1 MAIYRYEAFSKDGKR
16 VGGTLDAASTAQVKE
31 LLLRQLLFPIIIEL
45 APLESGTSF
54 LGSLFQS
61 SVSLKDKVLFTKQ
74 LTVLL
79 RAGVPL
85 LQAIEL
91 LVEQFSGRFRQM
103 LVAIKDDLQQGSS
116 LANGLAKYP
125 KTFETIYVQLVRAGE
140 ASGQLEP
147 ILKRLTEYL
156 ERSEML
162 KARVRSALQGPLIQL
177 ALILIVVTA
186 LVVFVIPGLVSNF
199 TSSGKPLPLPTAILM
214 QISDFLSGH
223 FILIL
228 LAIIGFTSFYKY
240 WSSTKDGAR
249 KIDQLKIS
257 LPVVK
262 FLAKTNA
269 VVQFSYTLG
278 MLLEGGV
285 NLAEA
290 LDIVVSVIDNKILA
304 DALQVARDKIVK
316 QGKIAEYLKQTKVFP
331 PIAIYLIE
339 TGEQSG
345 QLDTMLLGV
354 ASTYEKEVDEL
365 VDGLAGIISPAMTI
379 ITALLV
385 GFIVMAIMLP
395 MMQMGDIKGI

>member
-1 MAIYRYEAFSKDGKR
+1 M
-16 VGGTLDAASTAQVKE
+16 
-31 LLLRQLLFPIIIEL
+31 
-45 APLESGTSF
+45 
-54 LGSLFQS
+54 
-61 SVSLKDKVLFTKQ
+61 
-74 LTVLL
+74 
-79 RAGVPL
+79 
-85 LQAIEL
+85 
-91 LVEQFSGRFRQM
+91 
-103 LVAIKDDLQQGSS
+103 
-116 LANGLAKYP
+116 
-125 KTFETIYVQLVRAGE
+125 
-140 ASGQLEP
+140 
-147 ILKRLTEYL
+147 
-156 ERSEML
+156 
-162 KARVRSALQGPLIQL
+162 
-177 ALILIVVTA
+177 
-186 LVVFVIPGLVSNF
+186 
-199 TSSGKPLPLPTAILM
+199 
-214 QISDFLSGH
+214 
-223 FILIL
+223 IL

-240 WSSTKDGAR
+240 WASTKDGAR